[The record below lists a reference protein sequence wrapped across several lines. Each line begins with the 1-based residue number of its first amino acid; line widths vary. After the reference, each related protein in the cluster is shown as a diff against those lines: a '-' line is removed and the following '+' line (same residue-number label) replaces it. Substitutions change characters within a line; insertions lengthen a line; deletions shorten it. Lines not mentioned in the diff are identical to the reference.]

1 MRVATRRLRSTL
13 KIYGPL
19 LDPEWADDLRARL
32 QGVASALG
40 EVRDLDVQLEALE
53 DDADTLGEQEALAPL
68 DAHLHDR
75 RAANRTGLLSAL
87 DSRDYV
93 ELLEQLVADARAPRV
108 LDPQQPAGEA
118 LAPLVRKA
126 WRKVSKGVDERI
138 PLHEVRIKVKRL
150 RYAAEAA
157 VPAFGKAAARLAEAA
172 ADVQGLLGDHQDAV
186 VAEDTARAFLAAHPD
201 APPPT
206 VFALGLL
213 AGLSRERR
221 RELEAEWPDVW
232 DDLSRKKLRR
242 FL

>member
-1 MRVATRRLRSTL
+1 M
-13 KIYGPL
+13 
-19 LDPEWADDLRARL
+19 
-32 QGVASALG
+32 
-40 EVRDLDVQLEALE
+40 
-53 DDADTLGEQEALAPL
+53 
-68 DAHLHDR
+68 
-75 RAANRTGLLSAL
+75 
-87 DSRDYV
+87 
-93 ELLEQLVADARAPRV
+93 
-108 LDPQQPAGEA
+108 
-118 LAPLVRKA
+118 RKA
-126 WRKVSKGVDERI
+126 WRQVSKGVDERI

-186 VAEDTARAFLAAHPD
+186 VAEDTARAFLAAHPG
-201 APPPT
+201 APSPT